1 MVASGLKEMRLKRK
15 AIGFTLLELL
25 ITLAV
30 VAIIV
35 SIGAPSLSGGLNDS
49 RLRTSAN
56 SLQSALS
63 AARSTAVAKGVIV
76 TVCKSTTSQTC
87 ASGSDWA
94 EGWIVFV
101 DKGTIGVVD
110 AEDAD
115 LSSGTASDQRILVQQ
130 GLGESVAVKA
140 ESNTGGGLNYVSFQP
155 NGFTRNADGQFQS
168 GTFLFCD
175 ERGDSAGAKRRV
187 VRIGAAGASRVSDP
201 LEGESCP
208 I

>member
-1 MVASGLKEMRLKRK
+1 MPTSAQSGL
-15 AIGFTLLELL
+15 TLLELL
-25 ITLAV
+25 VAMAV

-56 SLQSALS
+56 SLQGALS
-63 AARSTAVAKGVIV
+63 AARSTAVAKGVVV

-87 ASGSDWA
+87 ASDGDWA
-94 EGWIVFV
+94 DGWIVFV

-110 AEDAD
+110 AEDGD
-115 LSSGTASDQRILVQQ
+115 LSSGTAADQRILVQQ

-140 ESNTGGGLNYVSFQP
+140 EANTGGALNYVSFQP
-155 NGFTRNADGQFQS
+155 NGFTRNAAGQFQS
-168 GTFLFCD
+168 GAFLFCD
-175 ERGDSAGAKRRV
+175 DRGDAAGVKRRV

-201 LEGESCP
+201 LDDESESCP
-208 I
+208 P